1 LWYTYMPCISGVIS
15 GLNFARRIITMLKL
29 SHHVGVLV
37 LLHQTLA
44 VLPPLILVVLA
55 LVVPAEVR
63 GQKASSSKMELK
75 TTSFTPGGF
84 IPKRFTCEAADVSPA
99 LAWTDPPPGT
109 QSFAIIEDDPD
120 APSGTF
126 VHWVVYNLPAA
137 YRRLPEALSGNDQMP
152 GGGRQGTNDFSR
164 TGYSGPCP
172 PPGRPHRYFIR
183 LYALD
188 AKLILRPAATRKE
201 LEAAMKG
208 HILAQ
213 AELMGRYQR

>member
-1 LWYTYMPCISGVIS
+1 
-15 GLNFARRIITMLKL
+15 MLKFSRHDGL
-29 SHHVGVLV
+29 LV
-37 LLHQTLA
+37 LLHRRFT
-44 VLPPLILVVLA
+44 VLPPLIMVVLA
-55 LVVPAEVR
+55 LVAPAEVR
-63 GQKASSSKMELK
+63 GQKAASSKIELK

-99 LAWTDPPPGT
+99 LAWTDPPLGT

-126 VHWVVYNLPAA
+126 VHWVVYDLPAA
-137 YRRLPEALSGNDQMP
+137 YRKLPEALSGNDQMP

-183 LYALD
+183 LYAVD
-188 AKLILRPAATRKE
+188 AILNLRPAATRKE
-201 LEAAMKG
+201 LDAAMQG

-213 AELMGRYQR
+213 AELMGRFQR

>member
-1 LWYTYMPCISGVIS
+1 MSG
-15 GLNFARRIITMLKL
+15 ARCQMLKL
-29 SHHVGVLV
+29 IRHDGRLV
-37 LLHQTLA
+37 LLHRTLTG
-44 VLPPLILVVLA
+44 LPPLILVILA
-55 LVVPAEVR
+55 LVAPAEVC
-63 GQKASSSKMELK
+63 GQKAVSSKIELK

-99 LAWTDPPPGT
+99 LAWTDPPLGT
-109 QSFAIIEDDPD
+109 RSFAIIEDDPD

-126 VHWVVYNLPAA
+126 VHWVVYDLPAA
-137 YRRLPEALSGNDQMP
+137 YRKLPEALSRSDQMP

-188 AKLILRPAATRKE
+188 AMLNLRPAATRKE
-201 LEAAMKG
+201 LDAAMQG

-213 AELMGRYQR
+213 AELMGRFAR

>member
-1 LWYTYMPCISGVIS
+1 
-15 GLNFARRIITMLKL
+15 MLKL
-29 SHHVGVLV
+29 SRHDGLLV
-37 LLHQTLA
+37 LLHRMFT
-44 VLPPLILVVLA
+44 VLPPLIMVVLA
-55 LVVPAEVR
+55 LVAPAEVR
-63 GQKASSSKMELK
+63 GQQAASSKIELK

-99 LAWTDPPPGT
+99 LAWTDPPLGT

-126 VHWVVYNLPAA
+126 VHWVVYDLPAA
-137 YRRLPEALSGNDQMP
+137 YRKLPEALSGNDQMP
-152 GGGRQGTNDFSR
+152 GGGLQGINDFSR

-183 LYALD
+183 LYAVD
-188 AKLILRPAATRKE
+188 AILNLRPAATRKE
-201 LEAAMKG
+201 LDAAMQG

-213 AELMGRYQR
+213 AELMGRFAR

>member
-1 LWYTYMPCISGVIS
+1 M
-15 GLNFARRIITMLKL
+15 RKL
-29 SHHVGVLV
+29 SRHDGLLVLPHRMFIVLV
-37 LLHQTLA
+37 
-44 VLPPLILVVLA
+44 PLIMAVLA
-55 LVVPAEVR
+55 LMVPAEIR
-63 GQKASSSKMELK
+63 GQNTAPSKIELS
-75 TTSFTPGGF
+75 TTSFTPGDF

-109 QSFAIIEDDPD
+109 QSFALIEDDPD

-126 VHWVVYNLPAA
+126 VHWVVYDLPAA
-137 YRRLPEALSGNDQMP
+137 YRKLPEALSGNIQMP
-152 GGGRQGTNDFSR
+152 DGVRQGTNDFAR

-172 PPGRPHRYFIR
+172 PRGRPHRYFIR

-188 AKLILRPAATRKE
+188 AILNLRPAARRKE
-201 LEAAMKG
+201 LDAAMQG

>member
-1 LWYTYMPCISGVIS
+1 
-15 GLNFARRIITMLKL
+15 MLKL
-29 SHHVGVLV
+29 SRHDFTLV
-37 LLHQTLA
+37 LLHRTLA
-44 VLPPLILVVLA
+44 ALPPLILVVLA
-55 LVVPAEVR
+55 LLVPAEVR
-63 GQKASSSKMELK
+63 GQKASSSKIELK

-84 IPKRFTCEAADVSPA
+84 IPKRFTCAASDVSPA
-99 LAWTDPPPGT
+99 LAWTDPPAGT

-126 VHWVVYNLPAA
+126 VHWLVYDLPPAS
-137 YRRLPEALSGNDQMP
+137 RRLPEALSGNDQIP
-152 GGGRQGTNDFSR
+152 SGGRQGTNDFLR
-164 TGYSGPCP
+164 TGYGGPCP

-188 AKLILRPAATRKE
+188 AKLNLRPAATRRE

-213 AELMGRYQR
+213 AEVMGRYQR

>member
-1 LWYTYMPCISGVIS
+1 
-15 GLNFARRIITMLKL
+15 
-29 SHHVGVLV
+29 
-37 LLHQTLA
+37 LA
-44 VLPPLILVVLA
+44 LLA
-55 LVVPAEVR
+55 LVVPGGVR
-63 GQKASSSKMELK
+63 GQDASPSKIELK
-75 TTSFTPGGF
+75 TTAFSPGDF
-84 IPKRFTCEAADVSPA
+84 IPKRFTCEGEDVSPA
-99 LAWTDPPPGT
+99 LAWTGPPPGT
-109 QSFAIIEDDPD
+109 QSFALIEDDPD

-126 VHWVVYNLPAA
+126 VHWLVYDLPAA
-137 YRRLPEALSGNDQMP
+137 YRRLPEAISGNDQMP

-172 PPGRPHRYFIR
+172 PHGRPHRYFLR

-188 AKLILRPAATRKE
+188 ARLDLRPAATRKE

>member
-1 LWYTYMPCISGVIS
+1 
-15 GLNFARRIITMLKL
+15 MLKL
-29 SHHVGVLV
+29 SRHDGLLV
-37 LLHQTLA
+37 LLHRMFT
-44 VLPPLILVVLA
+44 VLPPLIMVVLA
-55 LVVPAEVR
+55 LVAPAEVR
-63 GQKASSSKMELK
+63 GQQAASSKIELK

-99 LAWTDPPPGT
+99 LAWTDPPLGT

-126 VHWVVYNLPAA
+126 VHWVVYDLPAA
-137 YRRLPEALSGNDQMP
+137 YRKLPEALSGNNQML

-183 LYALD
+183 LYAVD
-188 AKLILRPAATRKE
+188 AILNLRPAASRKE
-201 LEAAMKG
+201 LDAAMKG

-213 AELMGRYQR
+213 AELMGRFQR

>member
-1 LWYTYMPCISGVIS
+1 MVSQSCHDGW
-15 GLNFARRIITMLKL
+15 
-29 SHHVGVLV
+29 HV
-37 LLHQTLA
+37 LLCRRLVA
-44 VLPPLILVVLA
+44 RPLLILVVLILA
-55 LVVPAEVR
+55 APFEVR
-63 GQKASSSKMELK
+63 GQQASSSRIELK

-84 IPKRFTCEAADVSPA
+84 IPKRFTCEAADISPA
-99 LAWTDPPPGT
+99 LTWTGPPAGT
-109 QSFAIIEDDPD
+109 ESFAIIEDDPD

-126 VHWVVYNLPAA
+126 VHWLVYDLPAA
-137 YRRLPEALSGNDQMP
+137 YRQLTEGLSRNEQMP

-188 AKLILRPAATRKE
+188 AKLNLRPAATRRE
-201 LEAAMKG
+201 LEAAMQG

>member
-1 LWYTYMPCISGVIS
+1 
-15 GLNFARRIITMLKL
+15 MLKL
-29 SHHVGVLV
+29 SRHESLLV
-37 LLHQTLA
+37 LLLRKFT
-44 VLPPLILVVLA
+44 VLLPLIMVVLA
-55 LVVPAEVR
+55 LGAPAEVR
-63 GQKASSSKMELK
+63 GQVAASSKIELK
-75 TTSFTPGGF
+75 TTSFAPGGF
-84 IPKRFTCEAADVSPA
+84 IPKRFTCEAADFSPA
-99 LAWTDPPPGT
+99 LAWTDPPLGT

-126 VHWVVYNLPAA
+126 VHWVVYDLPAA
-137 YRRLPEALSGNDQMP
+137 YRKLPEALSGNDQML

-183 LYALD
+183 LYAVD
-188 AKLILRPAATRKE
+188 AILNLRPGATRKE
-201 LEAAMKG
+201 LDAAMQG

>member
-1 LWYTYMPCISGVIS
+1 MFT
-15 GLNFARRIITMLKL
+15 
-29 SHHVGVLV
+29 
-37 LLHQTLA
+37 
-44 VLPPLILVVLA
+44 VLPPLIMVVLA
-55 LVVPAEVR
+55 LVAPAEVR
-63 GQKASSSKMELK
+63 GQQAASSKIELK

-99 LAWTDPPPGT
+99 LAWTDPPLGT

-126 VHWVVYNLPAA
+126 VHWVVYDLPAA
-137 YRRLPEALSGNDQMP
+137 YRKLPEALSGNDQMP
-152 GGGRQGTNDFSR
+152 GGGLQGINDFSR

-183 LYALD
+183 LYAVD
-188 AKLILRPAATRKE
+188 AILNLRPAATRKE
-201 LEAAMKG
+201 LDAAMQG

-213 AELMGRYQR
+213 AELMGRFQR

>member
-1 LWYTYMPCISGVIS
+1 M
-15 GLNFARRIITMLKL
+15 
-29 SHHVGVLV
+29 LV
-37 LLHQTLA
+37 LPHQTLA
-44 VLPPLILVVLA
+44 VLPPLILVALA

-63 GQKASSSKMELK
+63 RQEASSSRIGLK
-75 TTSFTPGGF
+75 STSFTPGGF

-126 VHWVVYNLPAA
+126 VHWLVYDLPAA
-137 YRRLPEALSGNDQMP
+137 YRRLPEAWSGNDQMP

-188 AKLILRPAATRKE
+188 AKLDLRPAATRKE

>member
-1 LWYTYMPCISGVIS
+1 MASQSCHGGWHVSLCRRLV
-15 GLNFARRIITMLKL
+15 ARPL
-29 SHHVGVLV
+29 
-37 LLHQTLA
+37 
-44 VLPPLILVVLA
+44 LILVVLILA
-55 LVVPAEVR
+55 APFKVR
-63 GQKASSSKMELK
+63 GQQASSSRIELK

-84 IPKRFTCEAADVSPA
+84 IPKRFTCEAADISPA
-99 LAWTDPPPGT
+99 LTWTGPPAGT
-109 QSFAIIEDDPD
+109 ESFAIIEDDPD

-126 VHWVVYNLPAA
+126 VHWLVYDLPAA
-137 YRRLPEALSGNDQMP
+137 YRQLTEGLSRNEQMP

-188 AKLILRPAATRKE
+188 AKLNLRPAATRRE
-201 LEAAMKG
+201 LEAAMQG

>member
-1 LWYTYMPCISGVIS
+1 
-15 GLNFARRIITMLKL
+15 MLKVA
-29 SHHVGVLV
+29 HHVSLPVFLCRRPAV
-37 LLHQTLA
+37 LL
-44 VLPPLILVVLA
+44 PLIVLA
-55 LVVPAEVR
+55 LALVMPGEFR
-63 GQKASSSKMELK
+63 GQNSSGSKIELK
-75 TTSFTPGGF
+75 TTSFMPGGF
-84 IPKRFTCEAADVSPA
+84 IPKRFTCEEADVSPA
-99 LAWTDPPPGT
+99 LAWTDPPTST

-126 VHWVVYNLPAA
+126 VHWLVYDLPAN
-137 YRRLPEALSGNDQMP
+137 YRKLPEALSGNDQMA

-188 AKLILRPAATRKE
+188 TKLNLRPAARRNE
-201 LEAAMKG
+201 LASAMQG

-213 AELMGRYQR
+213 AELMGRFQR

>member
-1 LWYTYMPCISGVIS
+1 MVSKSCHAGQ
-15 GLNFARRIITMLKL
+15 R
-29 SHHVGVLV
+29 V
-37 LLHQTLA
+37 LLCRGITVRPL
-44 VLPPLILVVLA
+44 LILVMLTLA
-55 LVVPAEVR
+55 APVKVG
-63 GQKASSSKMELK
+63 GQQASKIELK
-75 TTSFTPGGF
+75 TTSFTSGGF

-99 LAWTDPPPGT
+99 LTWTEPPAGT

-126 VHWVVYNLPAA
+126 VHWLVYNLPAD
-137 YRRLPEALSGNDQMP
+137 YRLLTEGQSRNDQMP

-164 TGYSGPCP
+164 TGYNGPCP

-188 AKLILRPAATRKE
+188 AKLNLRPAATRRE
-201 LEAAMKG
+201 LDAAMQG

-213 AELMGRYQR
+213 AELMGRFQR

>member
-1 LWYTYMPCISGVIS
+1 M
-15 GLNFARRIITMLKL
+15 
-29 SHHVGVLV
+29 V
-37 LLHQTLA
+37 LLSLRESLPGLLRRPLA
-44 VLPPLILVVLA
+44 GRPLFILIVLA

-63 GQKASSSKMELK
+63 GQEASSSKIELR

-84 IPKRFTCEAADVSPA
+84 IPKRYTCSAADVSPA
-99 LAWTDPPPGT
+99 LTWTDPPAGT

-126 VHWVVYNLPAA
+126 VHWLVYDLPAA
-137 YRRLPEALSGNDQMP
+137 YRRLPEGLSGNDQMA

-172 PPGRPHRYFIR
+172 PPGKPHRYFIR

-188 AKLILRPAATRKE
+188 ATTNLHPAATRKE
-201 LEAAMKG
+201 LESAMQG

>member
-1 LWYTYMPCISGVIS
+1 MHKISRHDTTLLS
-15 GLNFARRIITMLKL
+15 LRRA
-29 SHHVGVLV
+29 
-37 LLHQTLA
+37 LA
-44 VLPPLILVVLA
+44 VLPPLIVAVLA
-55 LVVPAEVR
+55 LVASAEVR
-63 GQKASSSKMELK
+63 GQKASPSRIELR
-75 TTSFTPGGF
+75 TTAFTPGGF
-84 IPKRFTCEAADVSPA
+84 IPKRFTCEASDVSPS

-126 VHWVVYNLPAA
+126 VHWLVYDLPAS
-137 YRRLPEALSGNDQMP
+137 YRRLPEALVGSDQMP

-172 PPGRPHRYFIR
+172 PRGRPHRYFIR

-188 AKLILRPAATRKE
+188 AKLDLRPAATRKE

>member
-1 LWYTYMPCISGVIS
+1 
-15 GLNFARRIITMLKL
+15 MLKL
-29 SHHVGVLV
+29 TRHDGRPALLYRTLV
-37 LLHQTLA
+37 

-55 LVVPAEVR
+55 LAAPAEVR
-63 GQKASSSKMELK
+63 GQEASASKIELK

-84 IPKRFTCEAADVSPA
+84 IPKRFTCEAANVSPA

-126 VHWVVYNLPAA
+126 VHWLAYDLPAA
-137 YRRLPEALSGNDQMP
+137 YHGLPEGLSGNAQMA

-164 TGYSGPCP
+164 TGYGGPCP
-172 PPGRPHRYFIR
+172 PRGRPHRYFIR

-188 AKLILRPAATRKE
+188 AILNLRPAATRKE
-201 LEAAMKG
+201 LEAAMQG

-213 AELMGRYQR
+213 AGLMGRFQR

>member
-1 LWYTYMPCISGVIS
+1 MLNRHD
-15 GLNFARRIITMLKL
+15 GL
-29 SHHVGVLV
+29 LV
-37 LLHQTLA
+37 LLRPTLT
-44 VLPPLILVVLA
+44 VLPPLIIVVLA
-55 LVVPAEVR
+55 LIVPAKAR
-63 GQKASSSKMELK
+63 GQKGTSSMVKLK

-84 IPKRFTCEAADVSPA
+84 IPKRFTCEGANVSPA
-99 LAWTDPPPGT
+99 LAWTDPPAGT

-126 VHWVVYNLPAA
+126 VHWVVYDLPAS
-137 YRRLPEALSGNDQMP
+137 YRKLPEALSGNDQMP

-172 PPGRPHRYFIR
+172 PPGGPHRYFIR

-188 AKLILRPAATRKE
+188 AILNLRPAATRNE
-201 LEAAMKG
+201 LDAAMQG

-213 AELMGRYQR
+213 AELMGRFQR